1 VEEAVF
7 TGIIEEIG
15 TMRRVAE
22 HGPSLELTIEAAKV
36 LEDIRIGDSIAVNGV
51 CLTVTRY
58 DSRTFTA
65 DVMPETY
72 RMTTLSELKPG
83 GKVNLER
90 AMQAGGRYGGHI
102 VQGHIDG
109 VGVIRSRV
117 KEHNAVVFTVEPDDA
132 RQLKYIVPRGSIAVD
147 GISLTVVRADNRT
160 FTVSIIPHTLAETVL
175 ADKHPGD
182 RVNLETDILG
192 RYIERLLQFGLADA
206 DGSGGDGAGPGSG
219 GTGGSGSR
227 ASGAAGSA
235 RGSSSGRTGTGSG
248 SGLTEAFLRE
258 NGFL

>member
-1 VEEAVF
+1 MF

-15 TMRRVAE
+15 TMRHVAAN
-22 HGPSLELTIEAAKV
+22 GPSLELTIEASKV
-36 LEDIRIGDSIAVNGV
+36 LEDIHIGDSIAVNGV
-51 CLTVTRY
+51 CLTVVRF
-58 DSRTFTA
+58 DSRSFTA

-72 RMTTLSELKPG
+72 RMTTLSELSPG

-90 AMQAGGRYGGHI
+90 AMLAGGRYGGHI

-109 VGVIRSRV
+109 IGVIRSRTR
-117 KEHNAVVFTVEPDDA
+117 EHNAVVFAIEPADPL
-132 RQLKYIVPRGSIAVD
+132 QLKYIVPRGSIAID
-147 GISLTVVRADNRT
+147 GISLTVVSVDDRS

-192 RYIERLLQFGLADA
+192 RYIERLMQFGVA
-206 DGSGGDGAGPGSG
+206 DGASGGHSVGQTGPSF
-219 GTGGSGSR
+219 
-227 ASGAAGSA
+227 ASGRRPAPAKA
-235 RGSSSGRTGTGSG
+235 

>member
-1 VEEAVF
+1 MF

-22 HGPSLELTIEAAKV
+22 SGPSLELTIEAAKV

-117 KEHNAVVFTVEPDDA
+117 KEHNAVVFTVEPVDL
-132 RQLKYIVPRGSIAVD
+132 RQLKYIVPRGSIAID
-147 GISLTVVRADNRT
+147 GISLTVVRADDRT

-192 RYIERLLQFGLADA
+192 RYIERLLQFGLSDA
-206 DGSGGDGAGPGSG
+206 DGPGGEVSGPGG
-219 GTGGSGSR
+219 FGSR
-227 ASGAAGSA
+227 ASGGNASPAGSA
-235 RGSSSGRTGTGSG
+235 RGSSSGRSGAGSG